1 MDNGNIREQITD
13 IEYAYVQ
20 CIDDDRLEE
29 WPGFFVEDCVYH
41 ILPRENAEEGL
52 PLGIFYC
59 HNQAQLRDR
68 VVILRKAAVFSLRYY
83 RHLIS
88 NIRIVGERDG
98 VHDVHAN
105 YVVHATDVLDGTTII
120 FSAGKYEDK
129 VTFEGGAPRF
139 VEKIVLAD
147 TYSIPSN
154 LSAPL

>member
-1 MDNGNIREQITD
+1 M
-13 IEYAYVQ
+13 
-20 CIDDDRLEE
+20 
-29 WPGFFVEDCVYH
+29 
-41 ILPRENAEEGL
+41 
-52 PLGIFYC
+52 
-59 HNQAQLRDR
+59 
-68 VVILRKAAVFSLRYY
+68 ILRKAAVFSLRYY

-105 YVVHATDVLDGTTII
+105 YVVYATDVLDGTTII